1 MNNRLTIPSSPWIN
15 KVHLIMVA
23 YTYVLMFL
31 TLPRFCLS
39 EIATT
44 TVSRE
49 SESQSQS
56 QSSLS
61 DCHEIIQTTFF
72 YDDTADEHRLV
83 VNIPEKV
90 SRKNLKI
97 DIDYDN
103 DGKIEFFG
111 WWTEG
116 GKIRGE
122 ALRKI
127 CAYDE
132 WRVGP
137 EFLSKEAILSADRVS
152 IFDMVMSIQDRQLI
166 LSLPVSAW
174 TNSATISTT

>member
-1 MNNRLTIPSSPWIN
+1 
-15 KVHLIMVA
+15 MVA
-23 YTYVLMFL
+23 YTYVLMVL
-31 TLPRFCLS
+31 TLPRFCLA
-39 EIATT
+39 EDATT
-44 TVSRE
+44 TIYRK

-56 QSSLS
+56 PYS
-61 DCHEIIQTTFF
+61 DCHTNIWPSYFF
-72 YDDTADEHRLV
+72 ENTADAYRLV

-116 GKIRGE
+116 GKIRGD
-122 ALRKI
+122 APRKT
-127 CAYDE
+127 CVYHKWLVD
-132 WRVGP
+132 P
-137 EFLSKEAILSADRVS
+137 EFLSEEAIISADRVS
-152 IFDMVMSIQDRQLI
+152 VFDMVMSIRDRQLI

-174 TNSATISTT
+174 TNSATTSA